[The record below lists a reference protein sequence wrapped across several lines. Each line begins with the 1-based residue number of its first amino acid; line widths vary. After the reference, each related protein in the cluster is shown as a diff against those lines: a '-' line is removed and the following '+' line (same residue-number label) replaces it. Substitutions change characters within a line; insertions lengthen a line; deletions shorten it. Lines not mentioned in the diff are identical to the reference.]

1 MSAWLAA
8 LRDRPLSERQRRGA
22 LPILAVALALA
33 TLVLVLTRPS
43 PEHRT
48 AQRVTTRRVLASHGS
63 ELTPS
68 PPIAPSAALARVSR
82 RFLRGYL
89 AYIYGHAPARRIVG
103 ASTALS
109 RSLRAQHA
117 RVSADE
123 RARHPRLLKLQLLSG
138 AGADP
143 RVRALVSDGGVA
155 DYPIELVLDRRGDHL
170 RVTGV
175 AP

>member
-22 LPILAVALALA
+22 LPILAAALALA

-48 AQRVTTRRVLASHGS
+48 AQRVPARRILASHGR
-63 ELTPS
+63 ELARS
-68 PPIAPSAALARVSR
+68 RPPVPSAAPARVSR
-82 RFLRGYL
+82 RFLQGYL
-89 AYIYGHAPARRIVG
+89 AYIYGHASARRIPC
-103 ASTALS
+103 ASAALS
-109 RSLRAQHA
+109 RSLRAQPPL
-117 RVSADE
+117 VSADE
-123 RARHPRLLKLQLLSG
+123 RARHPRLIKLALLSSTG
-138 AGADP
+138 AAP

-155 DYPIELVLDRRGDHL
+155 DYPIELVLDRRGGRL
-170 RVTGV
+170 LVTAV